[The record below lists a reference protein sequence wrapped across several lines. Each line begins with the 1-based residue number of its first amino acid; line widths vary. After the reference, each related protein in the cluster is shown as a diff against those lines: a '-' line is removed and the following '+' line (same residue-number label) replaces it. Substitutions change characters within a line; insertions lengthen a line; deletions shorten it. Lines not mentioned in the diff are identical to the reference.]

1 MKNIWTLSLVLLLAV
16 CCNEEK
22 TIYKNPDAPIE
33 KRVEDLLRRMTAEE
47 KIWQLTQSRLGGNDN
62 PNNVMRGDE
71 HIPPIVG
78 SMIYTSETAELG
90 NAMQRIAVD
99 STRLGI
105 PILFGY
111 DAIHGFNSCFPIP
124 LAQAA
129 SFNLEL
135 AGRANEI
142 TAQEC
147 REAGV
152 RWNFSPMTDIARDAR
167 WGRVMEGYG
176 EDPLLAA
183 SFCAATVKA
192 YQGDDPSQPG
202 RIAAC
207 LKHYVGYGASEGGRD
222 YAATDISLQSL
233 WDTYLPPF
241 HSGIDA
247 GALTVM
253 SSFNTLNGVPTTA
266 SHYLLTEVLRERWGH
281 EGFVVTDWAAV
292 KQLVNQGAADNLKDA
307 CRIAFNAGAA
317 MDMCDYVYP
326 KHMQELIDEGAI
338 KMKDMDE
345 AVRRVLRVKF
355 RLGLFEHPYADPSG
369 SEAMS
374 PAAKAELF
382 EDLAQESMV
391 LLKNDG
397 ILPLRQGCRITLA
410 GPIADD
416 KDAVLGN
423 WRAHAKTDRSVS
435 ILEGMS
441 TEFGSG
447 VRIAKTDAE
456 ALSLAR
462 SSDVVVLCL
471 GEPSKWSGE
480 NKSRASISLPA
491 EQEELFFKLAATG
504 KPIVVTVE
512 SGRPLD
518 LSRINEKAA
527 AILYTWCPGH
537 MGGPAVAG
545 LLSGRHNPSGKLPLT
560 FVHDKG
566 QIPLYYNHRNPS
578 RRGDQGIYIDGV
590 PVTPLYDFG
599 YGLSYSKFEYSDLK
613 LDGLTARVSVTNT
626 SDRDG
631 KEVVLWYITDPACS
645 ITRPAKELKH
655 FEKRLIKAGQTEE
668 FVFEIDKMRDLGFV
682 DSEGRPFFESGRF
695 ILMAGDQ
702 MLEFNL

>member
-1 MKNIWTLSLVLLLAV
+1 MQKFWALPAILFLALS
-16 CCNEEK
+16 CNGGKE
-22 TIYKNPDAPIE
+22 IYKDPSAPLE
-33 KRVEDLLRRMTAEE
+33 KRVEDLLKRMTIEE
-47 KIWQLTQSRLGGNDN
+47 KIWQLTQSHLGNNDN
-62 PNNVMRGDE
+62 PNNIMKGSE
-71 HIPPIVG
+71 PIPPIVG
-78 SMIYTSETAELG
+78 SMIYTAETAELG
-90 NAMQRIAVD
+90 NAMQRIALD

-135 AGRANEI
+135 AGKANEI
-142 TAQEC
+142 TAREC

-176 EDPLLAA
+176 EDPFLAA
-183 SFCAATVKA
+183 SFCAATEKA

-222 YAATDISLQSL
+222 YAATDISPQSL

-241 HSGIDA
+241 HAGIDA

-266 SHYLLTEVLRERWGH
+266 SHHLLTEVLRERWGH
-281 EGFVVTDWAAV
+281 EGFVVTDWGAV
-292 KQLVNQGAADNLKDA
+292 QQLINQGAADNLKDA
-307 CRIAFNAGAA
+307 CRLAFNAGAT

-326 KHMQELIDEGAI
+326 KHMKELIDEGAI
-338 KMKDMDE
+338 KIKDVDD

-355 RLGLFEHPYADPSG
+355 RLGLFEQPFAEPVEPEATL
-369 SEAMS
+369 SEAK
-374 PAAKAELF
+374 AAIF

-397 ILPLRQGCRITLA
+397 ILPLRQGCRIALA
-410 GPIADD
+410 GPIATD
-416 KDAVLGN
+416 KEAVLGG
-423 WRAHAKTDRSVS
+423 WRAHAKTEWSVS
-435 ILEGMS
+435 ILEGMNA
-441 TEFGSG
+441 EFGSS
-447 VRIAKTDAE
+447 VRYAGTTAE

-471 GEPSKWSGE
+471 GEPAKWSGE
-480 NKSRASISLPA
+480 NRSRASLSLPA
-491 EQEELFFKLAATG
+491 GQEELFFSLAATG
-504 KPIVVTVE
+504 KPVVVTVE

-518 LSRINEKAA
+518 LSRIQEKAA
-527 AILYTWCPGH
+527 AILYTWCPGN

-545 LLSGRHNPSGKLPLT
+545 LLSGRHNPSGKLPLS
-560 FVHDKG
+560 FVCDKG
-566 QIPLYYNHRNPS
+566 QIPLYYNHRNSS

-599 YGLSYSKFEYSDLK
+599 YGLSYSSFEYSDLA
-613 LDGLTARVSVTNT
+613 LDGLTARVNVTNN

-631 KEVVLWYITDPACS
+631 KEVVLWYISDPACS
-645 ITRPAKELKH
+645 IARPVKELKH
-655 FEKRLIKAGQTEE
+655 FEKRLIRAGQTEQ

-682 DSEGRPFFESGRF
+682 DNEGRPFFEGGRF
-695 ILMAGDQ
+695 ILMAGDRS
-702 MLEFNL
+702 LEFNQ